1 MAAASGSSDRPL
13 NDYAQAVITRLGQAA
28 PAQQAFLGKFMLSSA
43 ATGAGAGTGM
53 VPTLSEAGAMIRT
66 GAVIGTARVGQL
78 PEYWFA
84 QGDNKTVASGLFN
97 SNDYLRIGMGFDR
110 GSVVFRVAIGSKRE
124 ALPAWVP
131 GTYRGAFH
139 INLWRF

>member
-66 GAVIGTARVGQL
+66 GTVIGTAQLGQL
-78 PEYWFA
+78 SNYLFA
-84 QGDNKTVASGLFN
+84 QSGNKTVAQGVLNNNNYF
-97 SNDYLRIGMGFDR
+97 RIGMGFYK
-110 GSVVFRVAIGSKRE
+110 GVVFRVSIGSKH
-124 ALPAWVP
+124 APLPSWIP
-131 GTYRGAFH
+131 GVVNGTLHF
-139 INLWRF
+139 NLWRF